1 MTEVKEKPAPAEA
14 ATGKEKIEKAKKA
27 KIIDFK
33 LDIEEMTKAGLQF
46 GHKNSNCHPKMKPY
60 LEGTRNS
67 INIIDLAKTK
77 EKFEEALKFIQKIV
91 SENKT
96 LLLVGTK
103 IQAKKMIEEMAKEC
117 VLPYVSERWLG
128 GTFTN
133 FETILKRINYF
144 KELER
149 KLKEGE
155 LEKYT
160 KKERAIFNKEL
171 EKLRDKFGGIREL
184 TKIPDA
190 IFVLGMKEDG
200 LAIKEAKIR
209 RIKVV
214 AVADTNTDPSL
225 VEFPIPANDDA
236 TSSIRYI
243 LERVKEAIESAK
255 SKVPPAERA
264 GKSEE

>member
-1 MTEVKEKPAPAEA
+1 MVETKSRRQDKESGVGTSTETSE
-14 ATGKEKIEKAKKA
+14 EKIEKAKKPKA
-27 KIIDFK
+27 FDFK
-33 LDIEEMTKAGLQF
+33 LDTEEMTKVGLQF
-46 GHKNSNCHPKMKPY
+46 GHKTSNCHPKMKPF
-60 LEGTRNS
+60 LEGVRNT

-103 IQAKKMIEEMAKEC
+103 IQAKKMIEEVAKEC
-117 VLPYVSERWLG
+117 AFPYVSERWLG
-128 GTFTN
+128 GTLTN

-160 KKERAIFNKEL
+160 KKERALFNKEL
-171 EKLRDKFGGIREL
+171 ERLKGKFEGVREL
-184 TKIPDA
+184 TRIPDA
-190 IFVLGMKEDG
+190 IFVLGMKEDE

-209 RIKVV
+209 RIRVI

-225 VEFPIPANDDA
+225 VDFPIPANDDA
-236 TSSIRYI
+236 TSSIKYI
-243 LERVKEAIESAK
+243 LEKVKEVILK
-255 SKVPPAERA
+255 SKE
-264 GKSEE
+264 K